1 MRPVGPPTRFE
12 PVHVARSLLPTRFR
26 SDELGSF
33 WLISLLIFTSWLVTV
48 YPWIWFLTESPD
60 QRWSLLFP
68 PDVLSPTTSQGIL
81 LIAAAAALA
90 GSIRLRQTPRLA
102 FTLLLASIAIPT
114 LVWRQPEIWS
124 PQFLPIDI
132 ALVVLTLYYPRR
144 LALAAAGLALLVLTT
159 YLTARLTLGGEGGIP
174 SEPGAALSVCTAV
187 LLGTVIR
194 QRRTQVAAA
203 RERATAEAISAERL
217 RIARDLH
224 DMVAH
229 SLGVITLQAG
239 AAGRVMRTQP
249 EAAREAIG
257 SIETVGQETL
267 AGLRRVL
274 SSLREIDPEGV
285 PSLSAL
291 DELIS
296 TTRAAGI
303 DIELRQQGEPQALPM
318 EVDAAAY
325 RIVQEAIANVIR
337 HAGTDVCRILISFR
351 EAELF
356 VEVVD
361 DGSGRGQRPGSG
373 LGLVGMRER
382 VEMLHGTITTGP
394 RPEGGFRVAAHL
406 PLPVA

>member
-1 MRPVGPPTRFE
+1 MSA
-12 PVHVARSLLPTRFR
+12 ARSLLPTRFR
-26 SDELGSF
+26 SDELGSS
-33 WLISLLIFTSWLVTV
+33 WLSSLLIFTSWLVTV
-48 YPWIWFLTESPD
+48 YPWIWFLTASPD
-60 QRWSLLFP
+60 QRWSLLLA

-81 LIAAAAALA
+81 LVAAAAALA
-90 GSIRLRQTPRLA
+90 GGIRLRQTPLLA

-114 LVWRQPEIWS
+114 LVWRQPEVWS
-124 PQFLPIDI
+124 PQILPIDI
-132 ALVVLTLYYPRR
+132 ALVVLTLHHRR
-144 LALAAAGLALLVLTT
+144 RVALTAAGLALLLLAT
-159 YLTARLTLGGEGGIP
+159 YLTARLMLGGEGGIP
-174 SEPGAALSVCTAV
+174 SEPGMALSVCTAV

-194 QRRTQVAAA
+194 QARTQAAVA

-249 EAAREAIG
+249 EAAREAVG
-257 SIETVGQETL
+257 SIEKVGQETL

-274 SSLREIDPEGV
+274 SSLRDTDPDQPEV
-285 PSLSAL
+285 PSLATL
-291 DELIS
+291 DQLIS
-296 TTRAAGI
+296 TTGAAGI

-325 RIVQEAIANVIR
+325 RIVQEAVANVMR
-337 HAGTDVCRILISFR
+337 HADTNSCRVLISFR

-361 DGSGRGQRPGSG
+361 DGSGRGHRPGNG

-394 RPEGGFRVAAHL
+394 RSEGGFRVAAHL

>member
-1 MRPVGPPTRFE
+1 MSA
-12 PVHVARSLLPTRFR
+12 ARSLLPTRFR
-26 SDELGSF
+26 SDGLSSS

-48 YPWIWFLTESPD
+48 YPWFWFLTEGPD

-68 PDVLSPTTSQGIL
+68 PDTLAATASRGTL
-81 LIAAAAALA
+81 LVAAVAALA
-90 GSIRLRQTPRLA
+90 GSIRLRQTPLLA

-114 LVWRQPEIWS
+114 LVWRQPEVWS
-124 PQFLPIDI
+124 PQILPIDI
-132 ALVVLTLYYPRR
+132 ALVVLTLHHRR
-144 LALAAAGLALLVLTT
+144 RVALTAAGLALLLLAT
-159 YLTARLTLGGEGGIP
+159 YLTARLMLGGEGGIP
-174 SEPGAALSVCTAV
+174 SEPGMALSVCTAV

-194 QRRTQVAAA
+194 QGRTQAAAA
-203 RERATAEAISAERL
+203 RERATAEAVSAERL

-249 EAAREAIG
+249 EAAREAVG
-257 SIETVGQETL
+257 SIEKVGQETL

-274 SSLREIDPEGV
+274 SSLRDTDPDHPDV
-285 PSLSAL
+285 PSLSTL
-291 DELIS
+291 DRLIS
-296 TTRAAGI
+296 STRAAGI
-303 DIELRQQGEPQALPM
+303 DIELRQQGEPQTLPM

-325 RIVQEAIANVIR
+325 RIVQEAVANVMR
-337 HAGTDVCRILISFR
+337 HADTNSCRILINFR

-361 DGSGRGQRPGSG
+361 DGSGRGHRPGNG

>member
-1 MRPVGPPTRFE
+1 M
-12 PVHVARSLLPTRFR
+12 A
-26 SDELGSF
+26 
-33 WLISLLIFTSWLVTV
+33 
-48 YPWIWFLTESPD
+48 LT
-60 QRWSLLFP
+60 
-68 PDVLSPTTSQGIL
+68 
-81 LIAAAAALA
+81 
-90 GSIRLRQTPRLA
+90 
-102 FTLLLASIAIPT
+102 
-114 LVWRQPEIWS
+114 
-124 PQFLPIDI
+124 
-132 ALVVLTLYYPRR
+132 
-144 LALAAAGLALLVLTT
+144 AAGLALLLLAT
-159 YLTARLTLGGEGGIP
+159 YLTARLMLGGEGGIP
-174 SEPGAALSVCTAV
+174 SEPGMALSVCTAV

-194 QRRTQVAAA
+194 QARTQAAVA

-249 EAAREAIG
+249 EAAREAVG
-257 SIETVGQETL
+257 SIEKVGQETL

-274 SSLREIDPEGV
+274 SSLRDTDPDQPEV
-285 PSLSAL
+285 PSLAIL
-291 DELIS
+291 DQLIS
-296 TTRAAGI
+296 TTGAAGI

-325 RIVQEAIANVIR
+325 RIVQEAVANVMR
-337 HAGTDVCRILISFR
+337 HADTNSCRVLISFR

-361 DGSGRGQRPGSG
+361 DGSGRGHRPGNG

-394 RPEGGFRVAAHL
+394 RSEGGFRVAAHL